1 MKGILFLVFLVFS
14 KTTNQSFTKMKKI
27 LIGHL
32 SIFKLAKSILSSEG
46 KLITNGNVLNQ
57 IDVSTFE
64 KGLYSLIL
72 ELQKGQTINTK
83 FNKF

>member
-14 KTTNQSFTKMKKI
+14 KTTIQSFTKMKKI

-32 SIFKLAKSILSSEG
+32 SIFKPAKSILSSDG
-46 KLITNGNVLNQ
+46 KLISNGNVLNQ

-64 KGLYSLIL
+64 IGLYYLIL
-72 ELQKGQTINTK
+72 ELQNGQTINTK

>member
-14 KTTNQSFTKMKKI
+14 KTTIQSFTKMKKI

-32 SIFKLAKSILSSEG
+32 SIFKLAKSILSSDG

-64 KGLYSLIL
+64 TGLYYLIL
-72 ELQKGQTINTK
+72 ELQNGQTINTK